1 MSWRMSVLHRTE
13 LEYTSAVSVS
23 FNEARMSPADGNG
36 QLLITHDLKV
46 TPVARI
52 ASYVDYWG
60 TVVEA
65 FDVHEPHT
73 KLEVISRNI
82 VDTPAAKPRVLGM
95 SWDLLGSTEVRETWC
110 EFLRPSQYVD
120 DARQDEARIDLI
132 EQVRH
137 APTPRDAIDAA
148 VVAVRD
154 RISYASGTT
163 SVSTTASQAWQERH
177 GVCQDFAHATLSLLR
192 AVGIPGRYVS
202 GYLYPSEGEI
212 GQTVTGQSHAWFEV
226 WDGTWWAFDPT
237 NGLEVGE
244 GYVVVARGRDY
255 ADVSPLK
262 GVYAGGTPQEPSV
275 QVSLTRL
282 ER

>member
-1 MSWRMSVLHRTE
+1 MSWRMKVLHKTE
-13 LEYTSAVSVS
+13 LEYTTAVSVS

-46 TPVARI
+46 TPAARI
-52 ASYVDYWG
+52 QSYTDYWG

-82 VDTPAAKPRVLGM
+82 VDTPAAKERTEGM
-95 SWDLLGSTEVRETWC
+95 DWELLSSPEVRDTWC

-120 DARQDEARIDLI
+120 DARYDEVRIDLVNQLRSAASPH
-132 EQVRH
+132 E
-137 APTPRDAIDAA
+137 AIDGAVAA
-148 VVAVRD
+148 VRE
-154 RISYASGTT
+154 RILYSPGTT
-163 SVSTTASQAWQERH
+163 SVSTTAREAWEERA
-177 GVCQDFAHATLSLLR
+177 GVCQDFAHTTLSLLR

-202 GYLYPSEGEI
+202 GYLYPNEGEI
-212 GQTVTGQSHAWFEV
+212 GQTVTGESHAWFEA
-226 WDGTWWAFDPT
+226 WDGAWWAYDPT
-237 NGLEVGE
+237 NGLDVGE
-244 GYVVVARGRDY
+244 GHVVVARGRDY

-262 GVYAGGTPQEPSV
+262 GVYAGGQPQEPEV
-275 QVSLTRL
+275 EVSLTRL